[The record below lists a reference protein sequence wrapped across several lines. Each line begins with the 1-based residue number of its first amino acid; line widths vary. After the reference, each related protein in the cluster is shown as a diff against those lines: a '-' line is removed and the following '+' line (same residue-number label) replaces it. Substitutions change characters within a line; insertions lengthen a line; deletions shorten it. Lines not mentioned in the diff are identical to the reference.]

1 MRPPFGAFLL
11 PSLPDFVSRTR
22 KDDAIRPYLALP
34 RKIIENK
41 SLTIRS
47 SVSAI
52 YQRRSLPDSSYQFPN
67 ENWQTSFF
75 FLPLLLL
82 LPSIDR
88 FDQSHRNGTYRNER
102 TFVHA
107 LRHCTISAFKNFETK
122 RTSDRPLRRPR
133 TISPP
138 WGGKEIRE
146 RAWSLIFLLFFF
158 LSYLSVDKIRGKRG
172 EGNGEWRN
180 NEEEMEGR
188 TREAWNGRVAARR
201 RERKPRGWIELS

>member
-47 SVSAI
+47 SVFTSDDHSPI
-52 YQRRSLPDSSYQFPN
+52 PLINFLTRIGKHLFFSS
-67 ENWQTSFF
+67 SSSS
-75 FLPLLLL
+75 
-82 LPSIDR
+82 SIDR

-122 RTSDRPLRRPR
+122 WTSDRPLRRPR

-138 WGGKEIRE
+138 
-146 RAWSLIFLLFFF
+146 
-158 LSYLSVDKIRGKRG
+158 
-172 EGNGEWRN
+172 
-180 NEEEMEGR
+180 
-188 TREAWNGRVAARR
+188 
-201 RERKPRGWIELS
+201 